1 MLAPPVIAAYH
12 PHIAEQLRFFL
23 QTEKIPNIIF
33 YGPNGSGKRT
43 IVHNFVSEIY
53 KHNKTAIKTG
63 VLQVNCAHGKGI
75 KFVREE
81 LKFFAK
87 THINLNDMAP
97 FKIVIL
103 SNADNL
109 TPDAQSAM
117 RRCIELF
124 SHTTRFFLIVEN
136 KYKLLKPILSR
147 LSDIYVASPDTYVA
161 SPGNLYQQALQQTY
175 VFSDVHLTKRAAE
188 LRARLAQPPMN
199 GLQVLD
205 CAQELYE
212 AGFSGLD
219 LLRYIEDMP
228 QALALPL
235 ALDSLPSALALPPA
249 LASQKYQRLITFQ
262 RMKKEFRHERLFM
275 ALMLYFVFVRSD
287 QPLENIS
294 FM

>member
-1 MLAPPVIAAYH
+1 VASPDTYVAS
-12 PHIAEQLRFFL
+12 
-23 QTEKIPNIIF
+23 PN
-33 YGPNGSGKRT
+33 T
-43 IVHNFVSEIY
+43 
-53 KHNKTAIKTG
+53 
-63 VLQVNCAHGKGI
+63 
-75 KFVREE
+75 
-81 LKFFAK
+81 
-87 THINLNDMAP
+87 
-97 FKIVIL
+97 
-103 SNADNL
+103 
-109 TPDAQSAM
+109 
-117 RRCIELF
+117 
-124 SHTTRFFLIVEN
+124 
-136 KYKLLKPILSR
+136 
-147 LSDIYVASPDTYVA
+147 YVASPDTYVA
-161 SPGNLYQQALQQTY
+161 SPGNLYQHALQQTY
-175 VFSDVHLTKRAAE
+175 AFSDVHLTKRAAE

-228 QALALPL
+228 L
-235 ALDSLPSALALPPA
+235 A